1 MADLPRL
8 PPARV
13 PGSHGAGFPSAA
25 RARPLHRGRDRR
37 RDDGD
42 GVLHDVQDDVG
53 CRVKT
58 ARFVLAMPFRFC
70 TFILAGIGTALVV
83 VSVGFEMAWRGI
95 EG

>member
-25 RARPLHRGRDRR
+25 RARPLHRGRDRG
-37 RDDGD
+37 RDDVD
-42 GVLHDVQDDVG
+42 GLLQELSDDVG
-53 CRVKT
+53 PGMKT